1 MENQQIEKF
10 DPSTLM
16 QGVKDRIK
24 ATFVSLIPDTQ
35 WEQMVKTEVDG
46 FFKTR
51 ESGYNYR
58 SQVSDFTVLVNDCL
72 KEECKK
78 RMTEYLTSDDFITN
92 YTNNGVPVVTEKVK
106 QLIIENSGEI
116 LASMMGGVFSVMLMD
131 FKTKMRNQY

>member
-35 WEQMVKTEVDG
+35 WEQMVKTEVDD
-46 FFKTR
+46 FFKKR
-51 ESGYNYR
+51 ESGYNYK
-58 SQVSDFTVLVNDCL
+58 SQVSDFTYLVNTCL
-72 KEECKK
+72 KEECTK

-116 LASMMGGVFSVMLMD
+116 LASMMGGVFSAMLMD